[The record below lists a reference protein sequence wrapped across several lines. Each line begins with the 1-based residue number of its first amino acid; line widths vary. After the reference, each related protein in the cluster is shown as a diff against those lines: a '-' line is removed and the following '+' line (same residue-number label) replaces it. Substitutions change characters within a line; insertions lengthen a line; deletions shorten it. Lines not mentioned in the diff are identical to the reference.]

1 VTLFGLLQMIRM
13 PIFYEIRRSL
23 NFSSGRHGSDCGFFG
38 GPEPPVAEHR
48 RKAAALDEYDLPSQD
63 DVSHLPDTRGHTVAA
78 YFGLR
83 LSALAGVRSACKLG
97 VNEWAAHA
105 VSRM

>member
-38 GPEPPVAEHR
+38 GP
-48 RKAAALDEYDLPSQD
+48 DEYDLPSQD